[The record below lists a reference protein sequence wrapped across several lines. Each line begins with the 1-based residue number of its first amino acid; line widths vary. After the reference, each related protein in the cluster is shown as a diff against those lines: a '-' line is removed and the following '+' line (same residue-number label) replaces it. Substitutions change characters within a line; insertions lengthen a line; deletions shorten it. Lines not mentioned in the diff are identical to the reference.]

1 MKWEYYTNPGFNSL
15 SISSELQ
22 ISNFLTTLLVNRGF
36 NNIEKIKEFLY
47 PELNNFRD
55 PFDFENMEKVV
66 EKIIEVKNRNGKIFI
81 YGDYDVDGITAA
93 VFLTHALK
101 NIGVLVD
108 YYIPNRSEEDYG
120 LDRKNLDYM
129 YSCGAELV
137 ITVDTSIN
145 SIEDIRY
152 GRSLGID
159 VIITDHHKSA
169 NETEDD
175 EILYINPKLSSKYGF
190 KYLSGAGVALKVAQA
205 LYTKLNINLNSLHDY
220 LDIVMI
226 GTVADVVPVVDENR
240 LIIREGLKK
249 LKTTNIKGLTALIKY
264 LKLHHRPLSATDISY
279 FIAPLINSLGRIGIS
294 RVGADFFIKN
304 DDIKIFNIIEDMK
317 KSNKTR
323 RELERKIYE
332 EAVSI
337 IEMDPSKFKS
347 AIFLT
352 SKNWHPGIIGIVAS
366 RLCMKYEVP
375 TVLVSIDNNIGKAS
389 SRSLNGINI
398 FNIFKNM
405 SHLLSRF
412 GGHDLAAGFV
422 AKDSNLDEINN
433 FFQKEVSNSNIVEVE
448 RSLKIDMDFSIDQIS
463 NSILEDLDLLSPFG
477 FDNSQPIFVDRNLT
491 FENIKKFGLDNKHF
505 SGIVVKNNKKFH
517 MVGFDLGKY
526 IDDDNYPL
534 QKFDIAYYPEKNFF
548 KNENSIQIK
557 IKDLRIKDDFLDFFH
572 N

>member
-101 NIGVLVD
+101 NIGILVD

-169 NETEDD
+169 KETEDD
-175 EILYINPKLSSKYGF
+175 EILYINPKLSNKYGF

>member
-1 MKWEYYTNPGFNSL
+1 MKWEYYTNQGFNSL

-47 PELNNFRD
+47 PELANFRD

-101 NIGVLVD
+101 NIGIIVD

-120 LDRKNLDYM
+120 LDRKNLEYM

-137 ITVDTSIN
+137 ITVDTGIN

-175 EILYINPKLSSKYGF
+175 EILYINPKLSNKYGF

-205 LYTKLNINLNSLHDY
+205 LYKKLNINLSSLHEY

-337 IEMDPSKFKS
+337 IEMDPSKFKN

-422 AKDSNLDEINN
+422 AKDCNLDEINS
-433 FFQKEVSNSNIVEVE
+433 FFQKEVSISNIVEVE

-463 NSILEDLDLLSPFG
+463 TSILEDLDLLSPFG
-477 FDNSQPIFVDRNLT
+477 FDNPQPVFVDRNLT

-548 KNENSIQIK
+548 KNESSIQIK

>member
-1 MKWEYYTNPGFNSL
+1 MKWEYYTNQGFNSL

-47 PELNNFRD
+47 PELANFRD

-101 NIGVLVD
+101 NIGIIVD

-120 LDRKNLDYM
+120 LDRKNLEYM

-137 ITVDTSIN
+137 ITVDTGIN

-175 EILYINPKLSSKYGF
+175 EILYINPKLSNNYGF

-205 LYTKLNINLNSLHDY
+205 LYKKLNINLSSLHEY

-337 IEMDPSKFKS
+337 IEMDPSKFKN

-422 AKDSNLDEINN
+422 AKDCNLDEINS
-433 FFQKEVSNSNIVEVE
+433 FFQKEVSISNIVEVE

-463 NSILEDLDLLSPFG
+463 TSILEDLDLLSPFG
-477 FDNSQPIFVDRNLT
+477 FDNPQPVFVDRNLT

-548 KNENSIQIK
+548 KNESSIQIK

>member
-93 VFLTHALK
+93 VFLTHSLK

-169 NETEDD
+169 KETEDD

-405 SHLLSRF
+405 SYLLSRF

>member
-169 NETEDD
+169 KETEDD

-249 LKTTNIKGLTALIKY
+249 LKTTNIKGLTSLIKY

>member
-169 NETEDD
+169 KETEDD